1 MEKAISFL
9 KQLYRQIE
17 AADVFG
23 LAAQLAYF
31 FLLSLFPFLLFL
43 VTLLGYLPIDA
54 STLMDLI
61 ETYAPDQIHDLIQ
74 ANLNQLVNHQ
84 NGGLLSIGII
94 GTLWSASNGVNAI
107 TRAFNKAYHVEKNR
121 SFITARFIAIILT
134 LAMIAVIIM
143 ALLLPVFGNMIGE
156 YLFSLFHLSDH
167 FLKVWEMMRI
177 LISTIFIFVVLL
189 ALYILAPN
197 ARITIKH
204 AIWGALFA
212 TFSWQLVSLGFSYY
226 VNTLSHYSAT
236 YGSLGTVIVLMIWFY
251 MTGIIIIMGG
261 VINATI
267 LHYRK

>member
-1 MEKAISFL
+1 MINLVGK
-9 KQLYRQIE
+9 R
-17 AADVFG
+17 FG
-23 LAAQLAYF
+23 RTWITKTK
-31 FLLSLFPFLLFL
+31 
-43 VTLLGYLPIDA
+43 TL
-54 STLMDLI
+54 
-61 ETYAPDQIHDLIQ
+61 E
-74 ANLNQLVNHQ
+74 
-84 NGGLLSIGII
+84 GLLAELCINLII
-94 GTLWSASNGVNAI
+94 
-107 TRAFNKAYHVEKNR
+107 AYLILGNLV
-121 SFITARFIAIILT
+121 IILVMAFTAT
-134 LAMIAVIIM
+134 LVETLVDKLDDNLII
-143 ALLLPVFGNMIGE
+143 P
-156 YLFSLFHLSDH
+156 LFAGFNGQ
-167 FLKVWEMMRI
+167 
-177 LISTIFIFVVLL
+177 L